1 MAGNHRAR
9 DETCIRT
16 RGAAYARRPVRH
28 TGFASANCQSKKGL
42 DAMDLVKK
50 FFKRYL
56 IDAMSA
62 MALGL
67 FSSLIIGLVISQL
80 AKLPGLGFLSV
91 LTEVLSA
98 SSPVVG
104 AAIGTAVA
112 WGLGSKPL
120 VTFSCV
126 ACGAIGYAAGGPVG
140 AYIAAAAGSEIG
152 SLVAGKT
159 GVDII
164 LTPIV
169 TIVSGGMIGD
179 FTGAYVQ
186 NFMSF
191 LGGIINTATELSPIP
206 MGIIVSVVVGMA
218 LTAPISSAALCIML
232 DLSGI
237 AAGAATVGCCA
248 QMVGFAVMGFKENGW
263 GGLVSVGVGT
273 SMLQFSNIMRRP
285 MLWVPPTLAGAILGP
300 ISTRVLGMTNTAS
313 GAGMGTSGLV
323 GQFGTVAA
331 MGADTAFPILLAEMA
346 VMQVILP
353 AVLTMVFYH
362 FFLRMGWI
370 KSGDLKM
377 KVG

>member
-1 MAGNHRAR
+1 M
-9 DETCIRT
+9 ELI
-16 RGAAYARRPVRH
+16 
-28 TGFASANCQSKKGL
+28 KKIC
-42 DAMDLVKK
+42 
-50 FFKRYL
+50 KRYFV
-56 IDAMSA
+56 DAMSA

-80 AKLPGLGFLSV
+80 AKLPVLGFLSPLTDV
-91 LTEVLSA
+91 LAA

-112 WGLGSKPL
+112 WGLKSKPL

-126 ACGAIGYAAGGPVG
+126 ACGAIGYVAGGPVG
-140 AYIAAAAGSEIG
+140 AYIAAVVGSEIG

-169 TIVSGGMIGD
+169 TIVSGGLVGQ
-179 FTGAYVQ
+179 FAGGYVQ
-186 NFMSF
+186 SFMNF
-191 LGGIINTATELSPIP
+191 LGGIINSATVMSPIP
-206 MGIIVSVVVGMA
+206 MGIIISVVVGMA

-263 GGLVSVGVGT
+263 GGLVSVGLGT
-273 SMLQFSNIMRRP
+273 SMLQFSNIMRHP
-285 MLWVPPTLAGAILGP
+285 VLWIPPTLASAILGP
-300 ISTRVLGMTNTAS
+300 ISTKLLGMTNTAS

-323 GQFGTVAA
+323 GQFGTIAA
-331 MGADTAFPILLAEMA
+331 MSEQLSMPVLLLEMA
-346 VMQVILP
+346 IMHFILP
-353 AVLTMVFYH
+353 AVLTMFFYVA
-362 FFLRMGWI
+362 FCRAGWI
-370 KSGDLKM
+370 KPGYLKM
-377 KVG
+377 SVG

>member
-1 MAGNHRAR
+1 MDISERMRYNAMQC
-9 DETCIRT
+9 CIDRCIDMFE
-16 RGAAYARRPVRH
+16 GM
-28 TGFASANCQSKKGL
+28 FI
-42 DAMDLVKK
+42 MDLLRK
-50 FFKRYL
+50 FFKRYF

-67 FSSLIIGLVISQL
+67 FSSLIIGLVISQI
-80 AKLPGLGFLSV
+80 AKIPGLSFLAQLS
-91 LTEVLSA
+91 EVLGA

-112 WGLGSKPL
+112 WGLKSKPL

-140 AYIAAAAGSEIG
+140 AYIAAVVGSEIG

-169 TIVSGGMIGD
+169 TIISGGFVGQ
-179 FTGAYVQ
+179 FAGGYVQ
-186 NFMSF
+186 NFMTF
-191 LGGIINTATELSPIP
+191 LGSVINTATEMSPVP
-206 MGIIVSVVVGMA
+206 MGIIISVIVGMA

-248 QMVGFAVMGFKENGW
+248 QMVGFAVMGFKDNGF
-263 GGLVSVGVGT
+263 GGLISVGIGT

-285 MLWVPPTLAGAILGP
+285 QLWIPPTVAGAILGP
-300 ISTRVLGMTNTAS
+300 ISTHVLRMTNTAS

-323 GQFGTVAA
+323 GQFGTLAA
-331 MGADTAFPILLAEMA
+331 MEGTSGTVLFAEILIMHF
-346 VMQVILP
+346 ILP
-353 AVLTMVFYH
+353 AVLTLLIYGALCKF
-362 FFLRMGWI
+362 GWI
-370 KSGDLKM
+370 KKGDLKIS
-377 KVG
+377 VG

>member
-1 MAGNHRAR
+1 MKLLVVGSGGREHAVIRKLKENPKAEKIYCAPGNGGISADAECVPVKATDIEGMVSFAKGQGVDFVVVTPDDPLVLGMVDALHAAG
-9 DETCIRT
+9 IRT
-16 RGAAYARRPVRH
+16 FGPDKAAAQIEGSKVFSKNLMKKYGIPTAAYEV
-28 TGFASANCQSKKGL
+28 
-42 DAMDLVKK
+42 
-50 FFKRYL
+50 
-56 IDAMSA
+56 
-62 MALGL
+62 
-67 FSSLIIGLVISQL
+67 FSDPKAAIAYIEQRG
-80 AKLPGLGFLSV
+80 
-91 LTEVLSA
+91 EY
-98 SSPVVG
+98 PVV
-104 AAIGTAVA
+104 
-112 WGLGSKPL
+112 
-120 VTFSCV
+120 
-126 ACGAIGYAAGGPVG
+126 
-140 AYIAAAAGSEIG
+140 
-152 SLVAGKT
+152 T

-169 TIVSGGMIGD
+169 TIVSGGLIGD

-186 NFMSF
+186 DFMSF